1 MNSPRLDSAL
11 RLREMIEADGEA
23 FSALSRACP
32 DTGLVQAS
40 ARYHVPPLAAL
51 EALRPQTLAVVAEGR
66 DDGALAGSACVS
78 LRACRVGGEVRPA
91 ALFHTLMV
99 HPSYRRRGLAA
110 ELTRAA
116 VAIARARL
124 GQGGLV
130 FAHVQSGNVGS
141 LRAIGA
147 SLPHQGGSL
156 TGGVVR
162 MRARPPRSEPS
173 WTVRPIREADLEVVA
188 AGLDAFY
195 VRHDFYPRETAR
207 SLGERLARSPL
218 AAPLRRAYVVTDRAG
233 IARAGL
239 TVVEQSLL
247 RTLEIERIPPLMR
260 LVNCALRV
268 LPPDRILR
276 QIGVESVWFA
286 DGYLGAA
293 RHLWE
298 TARWELRA
306 RGHAFITLFDP
317 RSPAREVFRI
327 PRWLPA
333 TTTTLLHDGEA
344 PRPGAALLYPF
355 V

>member
-1 MNSPRLDSAL
+1 MT
-11 RLREMIEADGEA
+11 EADGEA

-32 DTGLVQAS
+32 DTGLVQAF
-40 ARYHVPPLAAL
+40 ARYHVAPLAAL
-51 EALRPQTLAVVAEGR
+51 EALRPETMAVVAEGR
-66 DDGALAGSACVS
+66 DDVALAGSACVS
-78 LRACRVGGEVRPA
+78 ISACRVGGEVRPA

-99 HPSYRRRGLAA
+99 HPAHRRRGLAA
-110 ELTRAA
+110 ELTRVA

-124 GQGGLV
+124 GKGGIV
-130 FAHVQSGNVGS
+130 FAHVQRGNVGS

-147 SLPHQGGSL
+147 SLPHQSGSL

-173 WTVRPIREADLEVVA
+173 WMVRPIREADLEAVA

-195 VRHDFYPRETAR
+195 VGHDLYPRETAR
-207 SLGERLARSPL
+207 SFGERLARSPL
-218 AAPLRRAYVVTDRAG
+218 AAPIRRAYVVTDRAG
-233 IARAGL
+233 IPRAGL
-239 TVVEQSLL
+239 TVVEQGLL

-260 LVNCALRV
+260 LANRVLRV
-268 LPPDRILR
+268 LPPDRVLR
-276 QIGVESVWFA
+276 QLGVESVWVA
-286 DGYLGAA
+286 DGHLGAA

-298 TARWELRA
+298 TVRWELRS

-317 RSPAREVFRI
+317 RSPVREVFRI

-333 TTTTLLHDGEA
+333 TTTTLLHDGAA
-344 PRPGAALLYPF
+344 PRSGAVLLYPF